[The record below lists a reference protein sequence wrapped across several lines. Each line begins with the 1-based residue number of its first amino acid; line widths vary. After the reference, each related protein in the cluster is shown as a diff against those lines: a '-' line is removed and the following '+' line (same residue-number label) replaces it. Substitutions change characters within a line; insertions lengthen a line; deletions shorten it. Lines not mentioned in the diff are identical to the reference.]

1 VASAPTSTP
10 VPSASAPTEQAL
22 ERAPGSAK
30 KRMLVIVNPYATTVS
45 DRLKNLVVYALQ
57 GRYEVEAVSTQAQN
71 HATEIGREARNG
83 GYDVVV
89 AFGGDGTLNEVANGL
104 AGTDVPVSVLPGGS
118 TNVVCRTLG
127 IPNDVVDATEHLLKL
142 ADDFRPRRVDLGKVG
157 GRYFVFS
164 CGMGLDA
171 SVTRRVD
178 ARPGLKATAGPYYYS
193 WAAIS
198 AFYRQYLRN
207 PVVLRVEAEGQELEG
222 ITALVQNS
230 DPYTYFA
237 SRPLRVCEGI
247 SLDDGSL
254 AVAVLR
260 RGAQRDVM
268 TLVPR
273 LLGKRLSA
281 ANHRQIEQL
290 GDIRTARVT
299 SLSQLADGS
308 PRPFQMQVDGDFI
321 GEQTEAEVGV
331 EPGALTVVA

>member
-1 VASAPTSTP
+1 VSVATKPPPQPAQTTNGPAVKSSA
-10 VPSASAPTEQAL
+10 
-22 ERAPGSAK
+22 AK
-30 KRMLVIVNPYATTVS
+30 PRMLVIVNPYATTVS

-71 HATEIGREARNG
+71 HATEIGREARDG

-142 ADDFRPRRVDLGKVG
+142 ADDFRPRRIDLGVVE
-157 GRYFVFS
+157 GRFFVFS

-178 ARPGLKATAGPYYYS
+178 ASPGLKATAGPYYYS

-237 SRPLRVCEGI
+237 SRPLRVCEGVA
-247 SLDDGSL
+247 LDDGSL
-254 AVAVLR
+254 AIAVLR
-260 RGAQRDVM
+260 RGAQRDVV

-273 LLGKRLSA
+273 LLGRRLSA
-281 ANHRQIEQL
+281 ADHRQIDQL
-290 GDIRTARVT
+290 RGVGSARIS
-299 SLSQLADGS
+299 SLSQLSDGS

-321 GEQTEAEVGV
+321 GERTEAELQIA
-331 EPGALTVVA
+331 PGALTVVA